1 MQAGSSADGRL
12 AGDPIQVRVMHYLYL
27 ALAILAEVC
36 GTSFMKASQGF
47 TRPLPSIV
55 TIVSYALAFYL
66 LSLTLRTL
74 PTGIAYA
81 IWSGVGIV
89 LIAAIAWLFQGQKL
103 DAPALLGMGLIIAGV
118 AVMNLFSKAAGH

>member
-1 MQAGSSADGRL
+1 MQAGSSANGGP
-12 AGDPIQVRVMHYLYL
+12 AGDPIQAAVMHYLYL

-66 LSLTLRTL
+66 LSLTLRML

-103 DAPALLGMGLIIAGV
+103 DAPALLGIGLIIAGV
-118 AVMNLFSKAAGH
+118 AVMNLFSKAAAH